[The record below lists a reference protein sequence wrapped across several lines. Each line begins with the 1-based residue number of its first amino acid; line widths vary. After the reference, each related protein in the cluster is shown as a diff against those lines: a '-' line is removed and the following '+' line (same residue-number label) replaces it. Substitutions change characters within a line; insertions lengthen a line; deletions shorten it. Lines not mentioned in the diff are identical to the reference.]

1 MPRTKLTDEHKTY
14 VVKRL
19 AAYAKPRAIAPY
31 DPGRGAGRHLAQ
43 RWRELFARERA
54 AYLASTA
61 AIGVDQE
68 LVPTRRRTGRDPS
81 IAPTRLTDLQKI
93 YVVRRLAA
101 YDKSRGDRGEPRPR
115 TSA

>member
-1 MPRTKLTDEHKTY
+1 MPRTKLTDEQKTY

-19 AAYAKPRAIAPY
+19 AAYDKPRAIARDLAREFGVTVTHHAIAAY

-61 AIGVDQE
+61 AIGVDKAE
-68 LVPTRRRTGRDPS
+68 LVPSPQAQRARPVHRARRG
-81 IAPTRLTDLQKI
+81 
-93 YVVRRLAA
+93 
-101 YDKSRGDRGEPRPR
+101 
-115 TSA
+115 